1 MKYFTKHYFWNGE
14 LATVFM
20 CALLAFSV
28 YGLRRSHYEVF
39 LTLHIAFSIIV
50 LLTMY

>member
-1 MKYFTKHYFWNGE
+1 
-14 LATVFM
+14 M

-39 LTLHIAFSIIV
+39 LIIHIAFSIAV
-50 LLTMY
+50 LLTMF

>member
-1 MKYFTKHYFWNGE
+1 MRYLGKHYFWNGE
-14 LATVFM
+14 VATIFM

-28 YGLRRSHYEVF
+28 YGLRRRHYEVF
-39 LTLHIAFSIIV
+39 LVVHVVLSILV